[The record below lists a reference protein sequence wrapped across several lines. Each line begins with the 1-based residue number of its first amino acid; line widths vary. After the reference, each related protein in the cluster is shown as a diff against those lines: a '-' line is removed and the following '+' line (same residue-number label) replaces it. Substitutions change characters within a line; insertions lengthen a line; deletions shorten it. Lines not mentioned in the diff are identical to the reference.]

1 MIATAVFT
9 LLWLGH
15 AFLSSPL
22 VPLVPYQFPHEEV
35 GRGEEGQGRG
45 ERGIRIRWVREQKIV
60 TRGIKLVKVDTKE
73 QLGDIFTKGLV
84 KVAFDYLE
92 NDSWGGKP
100 SIGSIT
106 IRSVEV

>member
-45 ERGIRIRWVREQKIV
+45 ESR
-60 TRGIKLVKVDTKE
+60 DTDTVGQRAKNCYKRD
-73 QLGDIFTKGLV
+73 QVGKGGHEGTTWRHLH
-84 KVAFDYLE
+84 
-92 NDSWGGKP
+92 
-100 SIGSIT
+100 
-106 IRSVEV
+106 